1 VGCKREEEKMIVQSK
16 DIDKPVREIADVCI
30 IGSGCGGGASAKVL
44 AEAGK
49 KVVVIEEGGYFTSGD
64 FDMTE
69 QTAYQNLYQQR
80 AGQATDNL
88 AVTVLQGRCIG
99 GSSTVNWTT
108 SIRTPDFVL
117 AKWQKDFAVRG
128 LSSKDLE
135 PYFQRIEKYLN
146 IHCEPDENHNPN
158 NRIILD
164 GARKLGYNAHA
175 SGRNT
180 KDCQKTGACGL
191 GCPFDAKLSVNVT
204 YIPDAVK
211 AGATVFANFRAQT
224 IDVSG
229 SVKQVIGHVIDQETQ
244 RIKTD
249 FVIEAPVVIVAASAI
264 HSPALLLRSRIANSS
279 GEVGSHLTFHLTS
292 AVLGLYD
299 RIIYP
304 AGGVPQSAM
313 CDEFLNKNGDGGG
326 FWIEAVP
333 VYPTLASLA
342 LPGFGNEHREIMRQY
357 THIGASIV
365 LVKEIDSEGRVELN
379 DYGRPSISYE
389 LGAKDREYLKQG
401 LKTAA
406 DIHFAAG
413 AKRVMTLHSRKTEFT
428 TPRGIDETLTHAQW
442 GTNEI
447 ALYSA
452 HPLGTCRMS
461 EDAVRSVVDSHCETH
476 DVKGLF
482 VIDGSVTP
490 TSLGVNPQ
498 VTILAI
504 AEKSAEWIAENRVKK
519 K

>member
-1 VGCKREEEKMIVQSK
+1 MIIQSK
-16 DIDKPVREIADVCI
+16 DISKPVRESADVCI

-49 KVVVIEEGGYFTSGD
+49 KVIVLEEGGYFTSGD

-69 QTAYQNLYQQR
+69 QTAYQNLYRER
-80 AGQATDNL
+80 AGQATGDL
-88 AVTVLQGRCIG
+88 AVTVLQGKCIG

-108 SIRTPDFVL
+108 SLRTPDFVL
-117 AKWQKDFAVRG
+117 EKWAKTFDVRG

-135 PYFQRIEKYLN
+135 PYFERIEKYLN
-146 IHCEPDENHNPN
+146 VHVEPEEYHNPN

-164 GARKLGYNAHA
+164 GARKLGYHAEA

-180 KDCQKTGACGL
+180 RDCKRAGACGL

-211 AGATVFANFRAQT
+211 AGAAVFANFCADE

-229 SVKQVIGHVIDQETQ
+229 RLKRVFGSVVDQSAQ
-244 RIKTD
+244 KVKTD
-249 FVIEAPVVIVAASAI
+249 FIIEAPVVIVAASAI
-264 HSPALLLRSRIANSS
+264 HSPALLLRSGLANSS
-279 GEVGSHLTFHLTS
+279 GEVGNHLTFHLTS
-292 AVLGLYD
+292 AVLGVYD

-304 AGGVPQSAM
+304 AGGIPQSAL
-313 CDEFLNKNGDGGG
+313 CSEFLNKNKDGGG

-342 LPGFGNEHREIMRQY
+342 IPGFGNAHKELMRKY
-357 THIGASIV
+357 PNIGASIV
-365 LVKEIDSEGRVELN
+365 LVKEIDSEGSVTLN
-379 DYGRPSISYE
+379 SYGRPSISYE
-389 LGAKDREYLKQG
+389 AGGRDLGYLKEG
-401 LKTAA
+401 LNVAA
-406 DIHFAAG
+406 KIHFAAG
-413 AKRVMTLHSRKTEFT
+413 AKRVMTLHSQKMEFSS
-428 TPRGIDETLTHAQW
+428 PAEIDSALANAEW
-442 GTNEI
+442 GANEI

-452 HPLGTCRMS
+452 HPLGTCRMA
-461 EDAVRSVVDSHCETH
+461 EHPLQSVVDSHCETH
-476 DVKGLF
+476 DVRGLF

-498 VTILAI
+498 MTILAI
-504 AEKSAEWIAENRVKK
+504 AEKSAEWIAENRLKTM
-519 K
+519 